1 MVILL
6 SLATHG
12 LYVCVEQITHTR
24 ESMAADSK
32 RSEELQKKIREI
44 NEQVDSQKAI
54 IEQNNSLYYE
64 KKREKDNL
72 SNERK
77 WVL

>member
-1 MVILL
+1 
-6 SLATHG
+6 
-12 LYVCVEQITHTR
+12 
-24 ESMAADSK
+24 MAADSK

-77 WVL
+77 